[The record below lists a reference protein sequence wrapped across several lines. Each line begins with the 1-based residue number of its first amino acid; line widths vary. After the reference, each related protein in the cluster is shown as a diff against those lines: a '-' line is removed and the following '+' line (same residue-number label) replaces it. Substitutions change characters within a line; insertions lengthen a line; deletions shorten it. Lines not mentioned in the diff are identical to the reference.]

1 LLLCATMTTLAYAPG
16 TPLFP
21 APVLPRTARCR
32 GVLTYLNG
40 LAEDEEW
47 HCDLLEGHEGV
58 CCAPDGTSW

>member
-1 LLLCATMTTLAYAPG
+1 MTI
-16 TPLFP
+16 
-21 APVLPRTARCR
+21 PRSELTYEARRIADDPDRKCR